1 MFESFNK
8 NISEEDFHSTELKKK
23 DVENALP
30 YAFYN
35 EERIYENMSSILN
48 HFHKEGVKAIFLTW
62 TSASLF
68 GWTLK
73 EAWKKVFPKEK
84 IPDFYFVNPKPKK
97 SLGYIESNDKERK
110 ERAIGQNER
119 EEKRIKEILEEIFKK
134 NKEVKIGIF
143 DEAYAEKGENS
154 VFTRS
159 IYSAKDLIEKEMQEI
174 GIKDTKKRVVLDG
187 LGVMDRSQPYVLFE
201 PSTPE
206 VKKSAARKRAKYR
219 TEDYPVIM
227 GKEAI
232 EAFEKIGREIGEK
245 IYKERFEKTLKLNVE
260 RHEEIKIE
268 SVFKTIPS
276 EKHPETNED
285 SILNDEKNKIFG
297 VFDGVGGGPAGDMAS
312 KTARDYLLAHAGEIS
327 DGMNIDMAKEI
338 LLKMVTGAD
347 EAVYLASKA
356 KNEQK
361 NMSTTASIAK
371 IHTDKDGKNYV
382 LVANVGD
389 SRVYKI
395 DKNKK
400 LQQITEDDSLIGD
413 HVSDRE
419 KRLKIEEGVSNAK
432 NQEDLNK
439 NPEISFFFNNR
450 RFITKYLGSRKNN
463 SLKID
468 AILLVKGDKIL
479 ITSDGIH
486 DNLATSEIQEI
497 FNSPSNIKE
506 IGEDLINKTIIR
518 SKDLGEMRSKKDDMS
533 FVLIEVK

>member
-1 MFESFNK
+1 
-8 NISEEDFHSTELKKK
+8 
-23 DVENALP
+23 
-30 YAFYN
+30 
-35 EERIYENMSSILN
+35 
-48 HFHKEGVKAIFLTW
+48 
-62 TSASLF
+62 
-68 GWTLK
+68 
-73 EAWKKVFPKEK
+73 
-84 IPDFYFVNPKPKK
+84 
-97 SLGYIESNDKERK
+97 
-110 ERAIGQNER
+110 
-119 EEKRIKEILEEIFKK
+119 
-134 NKEVKIGIF
+134 
-143 DEAYAEKGENS
+143 
-154 VFTRS
+154 
-159 IYSAKDLIEKEMQEI
+159 
-174 GIKDTKKRVVLDG
+174 
-187 LGVMDRSQPYVLFE
+187 
-201 PSTPE
+201 
-206 VKKSAARKRAKYR
+206 
-219 TEDYPVIM
+219 
-227 GKEAI
+227 
-232 EAFEKIGREIGEK
+232 
-245 IYKERFEKTLKLNVE
+245 
-260 RHEEIKIE
+260 
-268 SVFKTIPS
+268 
-276 EKHPETNED
+276 
-285 SILNDEKNKIFG
+285 
-297 VFDGVGGGPAGDMAS
+297 MAS

-356 KNEQK
+356 ENKQK
-361 NMSTTASIAK
+361 NMSTTASVVK
-371 IHTDKDGKNYV
+371 IHTDKDGKNYA

-497 FNSPSNIKE
+497 FNSPSSIKE

-518 SKDLGEMRSKKDDMS
+518 SKDRGEMRSKIDDMS